1 MKKLFIEG
9 SMSSNQERKLL
20 EAFGCEEIE
29 YTNLVNNYFIS
40 FTYNES
46 RFTIEH
52 ILNVYGASVDYWEL
66 STPYQTFSTLEELL
80 NHIK

>member
-1 MKKLFIEG
+1 
-9 SMSSNQERKLL
+9 MSFSEEKEMLER
-20 EAFGCEEIE
+20 FGCKDIE
-29 YTNLVNNYFIS
+29 YTSLVNNYFIS